1 MTTATSATAA
11 ARPAR
16 RTHAGGPG
24 RAERAD
30 RPAQPARPAQP
41 DRRAWLLRATGS
53 VWAAASAAL
62 PGIAHAH
69 DGLGPVTP
77 PLAAPP
83 LPLQLHD
90 GRSTHLPA
98 VLQGHVTAVH
108 LMFTGC
114 SALCPVQGA
123 VFAELQSLVGGALP
137 RAQLL
142 SISID
147 PVGDDA
153 VALAAWRRRFSAGT
167 AWLAA
172 APPVRH
178 AEAMPAFLGGRRQ
191 RETTGDRHNTQVYL
205 FDRQGRLAY
214 RCAEFASARSI
225 AQAMQQLAARA

>member
-1 MTTATSATAA
+1 MTPTRLPHGL

-16 RTHAGGPG
+16 RAWL
-24 RAERAD
+24 
-30 RPAQPARPAQP
+30 Q
-41 DRRAWLLRATGS
+41 RAWRGG
-53 VWAAASAAL
+53 WAAAAAAV
-62 PGIAHAH
+62 PGLVQAH

-77 PLAAPP
+77 PLAAPA

-90 GRSTHLPA
+90 GRSTLLPA
-98 VLQGHVTAVH
+98 VLQGHLTAVH

-123 VFAELQSLVGGALP
+123 VFAELQALVGGPLP
-137 RAQLL
+137 KAQLL

-147 PVGDDA
+147 PVADDA
-153 VALAAWRRRFSAGT
+153 LALAAWRRRFGAGA

-178 AEAMPAFLGGRRQ
+178 AEAMPAFLGGRLERKA
-191 RETTGDRHNTQVYL
+191 TGERHNTQVYL
-205 FDRQGRLAY
+205 FDRQGRLTY

-225 AQAMQQLAARA
+225 AQAMQQLATRV